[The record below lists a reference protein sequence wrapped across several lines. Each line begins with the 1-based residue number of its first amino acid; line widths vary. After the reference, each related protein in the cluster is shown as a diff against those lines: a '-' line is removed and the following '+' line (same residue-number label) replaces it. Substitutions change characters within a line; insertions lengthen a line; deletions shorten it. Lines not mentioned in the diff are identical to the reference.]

1 MKYLVLIWAGLWRKP
16 VRTVFTLV
24 CIVIAFLLFGLLQ
37 GVDSAFS
44 RILGQ
49 QKLDRLFVDP
59 RFPQPL
65 PLAYRGQI
73 EAVPGIRLITQVAFL
88 GGSYQDPK
96 NGVLIIATHPAVWL
110 AIRPEYNIQREQLA
124 AVARIRTGAIIT
136 DWLAHKYGW
145 KVGDKISLHTPL
157 ATRQGSTDWAFDIV
171 GIMSNPT
178 SSSDNPL
185 MLANFEYYD
194 EGRATG
200 KGTVNRF
207 LLRIDDARHTTRV
220 AQQIDHLFVNSA
232 VQTRTQ
238 SEQESAQ
245 AAIASIGDMNFFT
258 RAIMAAVFFALLA
271 LTGNT
276 MMESVRERTSELAV
290 LQTIGYTAGGV
301 LLLVLAEGLVLC
313 LVAAFAGLGLAAGA
327 FPLAK
332 NILGT
337 ALLPPIVFAL
347 GGLFAVVV
355 AFLSASIPAWR
366 AMRLSIVDA
375 LSVR

>member
-1 MKYLVLIWAGLWRKP
+1 MKHLPLIWAGLWRKP
-16 VRTVFTLV
+16 TRTVFTMT

-65 PLAYRGQI
+65 PMSYREQI
-73 EAVPGIRLITQVAFL
+73 AAVRGVTRLTQVAFF

-96 NGVLIIATHPAVWL
+96 NGVLVIATNPAVWL
-110 AIRPEYNIQREQLA
+110 AIRPEFHVPKEQLA
-124 AVARIRTGAIIT
+124 AVARVRTGVIIS
-136 DWLAHKYGW
+136 DWLAQKNGW
-145 KVGDKISLHTPL
+145 KIGDKFTLHTLTPTL
-157 ATRQGSTDWAFDIV
+157 KGSTDWTFDV
-171 GIMSNPT
+171 TGIMRNPDT
-178 SSSDNPL
+178 TGEIRQL
-185 MLANFEYYD
+185 LANFDYYD

-200 KGTVNRF
+200 KGTANRF
-207 LLRIDDARHTTRV
+207 LLRIDDARHSARV
-220 AQQIDHLFVNSA
+220 AQQIDHLFVNSP

-245 AAIASIGDMNFFT
+245 SAIASIGDMNFFT
-258 RAIMAAVFFALLA
+258 RAIMAAVFFTLLV

-290 LQTIGYTAGGV
+290 LQTIGFTEANV
-301 LLLVLAEGLVLC
+301 LLLVLAEALVLC
-313 LVAAFAGLGLAAGA
+313 VVAALIGLGLAASA

-332 NILGT
+332 SFLGT
-337 ALLPPIVFAL
+337 ALLPPVVVVL
-347 GGLFAVVV
+347 GTLFAIAV
-355 AFLSASIPAWR
+355 ALLSAFIPAWR
-366 AMRLSIVDA
+366 AMRLNIVDA
-375 LSVR
+375 LAVR